1 MDKINNKRFISFEGI
16 DFSGKTTQI
25 DLLEKFL
32 KEQNFKVYVLREPGG
47 TSISEKIRKVL
58 LDINNMQMTDR
69 CEILLYSAA
78 RVQLVYEKIIP
89 LLKEGYYVVADR
101 YVDSTTAYQ
110 GYGRGIDP
118 EIVSSINRTATFG
131 LMPAKTFFLNIEP
144 ETAERR
150 RLKNS
155 LDADRLESSGKEFF
169 RRVYE
174 GYHKIA
180 VKNADR
186 YEVIDAGRPAAE
198 IHQQIKKIVVSKTM
212 DG

>member
-25 DLLEKFL
+25 NLLKKFL
-32 KEQNFKVYVLREPGG
+32 VEQKFKVYVLREPGG
-47 TSISEKIRKVL
+47 TSISEKIREVL
-58 LDINNMQMTDR
+58 LDKNNSQMSDR
-69 CEILLYSAA
+69 CEIFLYSAA

-89 LLKEGYYVVADR
+89 FLEQGYYVVADR

-118 EIVSSINRTATFG
+118 ESVSLINKTATFG
-131 LMPAKTFFLNIEP
+131 LMPAKTIFLNIEP
-144 ETAERR
+144 EIAELR
-150 RLKNS
+150 RLNNS

-180 VKNADR
+180 AKEAER
-186 YEVIDAGRPAAE
+186 FEVIDAGSSVEE
-198 IHQQIKKIVVSKTM
+198 IHQQIKNIVVSKTM